1 MLEFKDVMH
10 KIDELLYYNDVLQH
24 GEYVK
29 NKYLLLDISTYIQ
42 LITEAK
48 SLVIKKLV
56 IKKDEITK
64 ESVDYYQ
71 GYILYPVY
79 VNYTFIH
86 VTSDNNTVYDE
97 LTED

>member
-1 MLEFKDVMH
+1 MLKFKDVMH
-10 KIDELLYYNDVLQH
+10 KIDELLYYNDILQY

-29 NKYLLLDISTYIQ
+29 NKYLLLDISTYTQ
-42 LITEAK
+42 LIKEAK
-48 SLVIKKLV
+48 SLVVKE
-56 IKKDEITK
+56 DEITK
-64 ESVDYYQ
+64 KKPINYYQ